1 MVRMFLLQAIFSEG
15 DTFYGL
21 PERSAAIVSESATAL
36 HELLTR
42 PGEAPMMAAF
52 TATRVRE

>member
-1 MVRMFLLQAIFSEG
+1 MFLLQAIFSEG